1 MSVTVEVR
9 GVPTGGGGAP
19 AGGDSSSGGA
29 FGRTGAFLP
38 TDERMIADIRREM
51 QSRGVLLIPGS
62 QGLQQI
68 IGQYRQQLSNEA
80 SARVEERFQP
90 RREALK
96 EKKREELAKIDR
108 QLEDFY
114 RPGLESS
121 NPEDRRAAEE
131 LLNRDR
137 VLAEKRLEVRLR
149 QESKSI
155 DSEEAAAKSQAET
168 ELTDAIK
175 HLTDTLEREAKSTP
189 EAPDSYL
196 NRLRTQQKA
205 LIKERDEAGDES
217 DAIAASKR
225 LAEVNE
231 KLRRAMTGEDTTQNR
246 GGGGWGVALSGMRGF
261 EQFGSA
267 AASENLGGMISGIGG
282 AGIGIAS
289 AAGGLSLGAAATV
302 MGIVGL
308 LAAIGAGIQSSGAR
322 YDELSGLAAFR
333 GTIPG
338 DRNLKHAAGTVGS
351 IIRRSTL
358 SGREYRVS
366 DLGMS
371 ETDFANEADRRIR
384 ARGMSDD
391 WFNETYRQ
399 IGLERNYALREG
411 SLMSAGAYDR
421 YGIAGTEAVVRLVN
435 ILSRIQ
441 GSGVSQGDFT
451 RVQEKLDIQQQ
462 IMGSFMSRADRPN
475 YDIANRMV
483 AAMSAVR
490 GITQDSR
497 IGSDYAVMQS
507 ALQNPMN
514 DRMKALIYGTVE
526 DILPGTRG
534 RMDLIDQAL
543 RDPNQEGKILQ
554 AVIQRV
560 NTMYGGMDTQM
571 GYFAFRNI
579 FSGIAPDRL
588 RNYIQ
593 DFSNPNSE
601 ASKILLSAM
610 RGEPTAE
617 MDILGRKKVDEAAA
631 QGTLLTSGITQ
642 GLKQISTDIKGLWDW
657 LVLTNTGDGF
667 NIGLDRGNQSL
678 RSGWINSGG

>member
-29 FGRTGAFLP
+29 SGRTGAFLP

-51 QSRGVLLIPGS
+51 QSRGVLLVPGS

-68 IGQYRQQLSNEA
+68 IGQYRQQLNNQAISQ
-80 SARVEERFQP
+80 VEERFQP
-90 RREALK
+90 RREALAQK
-96 EKKREELAKIDR
+96 RREELARIDR

-121 NPEDRRAAEE
+121 SEEERLGAQEAIDRDRRLKEAQLDKRIQKEE
-131 LLNRDR
+131 EAL
-137 VLAEKRLEVRLR
+137 
-149 QESKSI
+149 

-175 HLTDTLEREAKSTP
+175 RLTDALEREAKSAP
-189 EAPDSYL
+189 EAPDSYI

-217 DAIAASKR
+217 GAIAASKR

-267 AASENLGGMISGIGG
+267 AASGNLGGMISGIGG
-282 AGIGIAS
+282 AGVGIAS
-289 AAGGLSLGAAATV
+289 SIGGLSLGAAATV
-302 MGIVGL
+302 MGVVGL

-338 DRNLKHAAGTVGS
+338 VTNLRSGAQTVGS
-351 IIRRSTL
+351 TIRTSTL
-358 SGREYRVS
+358 GGRGMYNYA

-371 ETDFANEADRRIR
+371 EIDFANEADRRIR

-399 IGLERNYALREG
+399 ISLERNYALREG

-421 YGIAGTEAVVRLVN
+421 YGIASTEAVVRLVDM
-435 ILSRIQ
+435 LSRIQ

-462 IMGSFMSRADRPN
+462 IMSSFMSRADRPN
-475 YDIANRMV
+475 YDVANRAV
-483 AAMSAVR
+483 AAMSAIR

-497 IGSDYAVMQS
+497 VGSDYAVMQS

-560 NTMYGGMDTQM
+560 NTMYGGMDSQM

-579 FSGIAPDRL
+579 FPGIAPDRL

-610 RGEPTAE
+610 RGDTTAAE
-617 MDILGRKKVDEAAA
+617 TDVLGRKRVDEVAA
-631 QGTLLTSGITQ
+631 QGTQLTSGITST
-642 GLKQISTDIKGLWDW
+642 LKDIAGDVHGIWDW
-657 LVLTNTGDGF
+657 IVGTNNGQGVDAG
-667 NIGLDRGNQSL
+667 RGV
-678 RSGWINSGG
+678 RSGWMNTGG

>member
-19 AGGDSSSGGA
+19 AGGDSSGGGA
-29 FGRTGAFLP
+29 SGRTGAFLP

-51 QSRGVLLIPGS
+51 QSRGVLLVPGS

-80 SARVEERFQP
+80 SAQVEERFQP
-90 RREALK
+90 RREALR
-96 EKKREELAKIDR
+96 EKRREELAKIDR

-131 LLNRDR
+131 LLNKDR
-137 VLAEKRLEVRLR
+137 VLAEKRLETRLR
-149 QESKSI
+149 KESESI

-175 HLTDTLEREAKSTP
+175 RLTDALEREAKSSP
-189 EAPDSYL
+189 EAPNSYI

-217 DAIAASKR
+217 GAIAASKR

-267 AASENLGGMISGIGG
+267 AASGNLGGMISGIGG
-282 AGIGIAS
+282 AGVGIAS
-289 AAGGLSLGAAATV
+289 AVGGLSLGAAATA
-302 MGIVGL
+302 MGVVGL

-338 DRNLKHAAGTVGS
+338 VTNLRNGAKTIGS
-351 IIRRSTL
+351 TIRTSTL
-358 SGREYRVS
+358 GGRGMYNYA

-371 ETDFANEADRRIR
+371 EIDFANEADRRIR

-421 YGIAGTEAVVRLVN
+421 YGIAGTEAAVRLVDM
-435 ILSRIQ
+435 LSRIQ

-462 IMGSFMSRADRPN
+462 IMGSYASRVDRPD
-475 YDIANRMV
+475 YDVANRVV

-497 IGSDYAVMQS
+497 IGSDYAVMQN

-514 DRMKALIYGTVE
+514 DRMKALIYGTIE
-526 DILPGTRG
+526 DIMPQTRG

-543 RDPNQEGKILQ
+543 RSDKNEGEILQ

-571 GYFAFRNI
+571 GYFAFRNM
-579 FSGIAPDRL
+579 FPGIAPDRL

-610 RGEPTAE
+610 RGESTAAE
-617 MDILGRKKVDEAAA
+617 TDVLGRKKVDEAAG
-631 QGTLLTSGITQ
+631 QGTQLTSGITST
-642 GLKQISTDIKGLWDW
+642 LKDIAGDVHGIWDW
-657 LVLTNTGDGF
+657 IVGTNNGQGVDAG
-667 NIGLDRGNQSL
+667 RGV
-678 RSGWINSGG
+678 RSGWMNTGG

>member
-29 FGRTGAFLP
+29 SGRGSAFLP
-38 TDERMIADIRREM
+38 ADERMIADIRREM
-51 QSRGVLLIPGS
+51 QSRGVLLVPGS

-80 SARVEERFQP
+80 SAQVEERFQP
-90 RREALK
+90 RREAFAQK
-96 EKKREELAKIDR
+96 RREELARIDR

-121 NPEDRRAAEE
+121 NPEERRAAEK
-131 LLNRDR
+131 LLDKDR
-137 VLAEKRLEVRLR
+137 VLAEKELETRLR
-149 QESKSI
+149 KESDSI
-155 DSEEAAAKSQAET
+155 DAEEAAAKSQAET

-175 HLTDTLEREAKSTP
+175 RLTDALEREAKSAP
-189 EAPDSYL
+189 EAPDSYI

-217 DAIAASKR
+217 GAIAASKR

-267 AASENLGGMISGIGG
+267 AASGNLGGMISGIGG
-282 AGIGIAS
+282 AGVGIAS
-289 AAGGLSLGAAATV
+289 AVGGLSLGAAATA
-302 MGIVGL
+302 MGVVGL

-338 DRNLKHAAGTVGS
+338 VTNLRNGAKTVGS
-351 IIRRSTL
+351 IIRTSTL
-358 SGREYRVS
+358 GGRGVYNYA

-371 ETDFANEADRRIR
+371 EVDFANEADRRIR

-421 YGIAGTEAVVRLVN
+421 YGIAGTEAVVRLVDM
-435 ILSRIQ
+435 LSRIQ

-475 YDIANRMV
+475 YDVANRAV

-497 IGSDYAVMQS
+497 VGSDYAVMQN

-560 NTMYGGMDTQM
+560 NTMYGGVDSQM

-610 RGEPTAE
+610 RGESTAANT
-617 MDILGRKKVDEAAA
+617 DVLGRKKVDEAAA
-631 QGTLLTSGITQ
+631 QGTQLTSGITSTLKDIAGDVHGIWDRIVNTNNGQ
-642 GLKQISTDIKGLWDW
+642 GVDAG
-657 LVLTNTGDGF
+657 
-667 NIGLDRGNQSL
+667 RGV
-678 RSGWINSGG
+678 RSGWMNTGG

>member
-19 AGGDSSSGGA
+19 AGGDSSGGGA
-29 FGRTGAFLP
+29 SGRTGAFLP

-51 QSRGVLLIPGS
+51 QSRGVLLVPGS

-80 SARVEERFQP
+80 SAQVEERFQP
-90 RREALK
+90 RREAIR
-96 EKKREELAKIDR
+96 EKRREELAKIDR

-121 NPEDRRAAEE
+121 NPEDRRVAEE
-131 LLNRDR
+131 LLNKDR
-137 VLAEKRLEVRLR
+137 VLAEKRLETRLR
-149 QESKSI
+149 KESESI

-175 HLTDTLEREAKSTP
+175 RLTDALEREAKSSP
-189 EAPDSYL
+189 EAPDSYI

-217 DAIAASKR
+217 GAIAASKR

-267 AASENLGGMISGIGG
+267 AASGSLGGMISGIGG
-282 AGIGIAS
+282 AGVGIAS
-289 AAGGLSLGAAATV
+289 AVGGLSLGAAATA
-302 MGIVGL
+302 MGVVGL

-338 DRNLKHAAGTVGS
+338 VTNLRNGAKTVGS
-351 IIRRSTL
+351 TIRTSTL
-358 SGREYRVS
+358 GGRGMYNYA

-371 ETDFANEADRRIR
+371 EIDFANEADRRIR

-421 YGIAGTEAVVRLVN
+421 YGIAGTEAVVRLVDM
-435 ILSRIQ
+435 LSRIQ

-475 YDIANRMV
+475 YDVANRAV

-497 IGSDYAVMQS
+497 VGSDYAVMQN

-560 NTMYGGMDTQM
+560 NTMYGGMDSQM

-579 FSGIAPDRL
+579 FPGIAPDRL

-610 RGEPTAE
+610 RGDSTAAE
-617 MDILGRKKVDEAAA
+617 TDVLGRKKVDEAAA
-631 QGTLLTSGITQ
+631 QGTQLTSGITST
-642 GLKQISTDIKGLWDW
+642 LKDIAGDVHGIWDW
-657 LVLTNTGDGF
+657 IVGTNNGQGVDAG
-667 NIGLDRGNQSL
+667 RGV
-678 RSGWINSGG
+678 RSGWMNTGG

>member
-29 FGRTGAFLP
+29 SGRTGAFLP

-51 QSRGVLLIPGS
+51 QSRGVLLVPGS

-68 IGQYRQQLSNEA
+68 IGQYRQQLNNQATSQ
-80 SARVEERFQP
+80 VEERFQP
-90 RREALK
+90 RREALAQK
-96 EKKREELAKIDR
+96 RREELARIDR

-121 NPEDRRAAEE
+121 SEEERRGAQEALDRDRRLKEAQLNKRIQKEE
-131 LLNRDR
+131 EAL
-137 VLAEKRLEVRLR
+137 
-149 QESKSI
+149 
-155 DSEEAAAKSQAET
+155 DSEEAVAKSQAEM

-175 HLTDTLEREAKSTP
+175 RLTDALEREAKSSP
-189 EAPDSYL
+189 DLPDSYI

-217 DAIAASKR
+217 GAIAASKR

-267 AASENLGGMISGIGG
+267 AASGNLGGMISGIGG
-282 AGIGIAS
+282 AGVGIAS
-289 AAGGLSLGAAATV
+289 AVGGLSLGAAATA
-302 MGIVGL
+302 MGVVGL

-338 DRNLKHAAGTVGS
+338 VTNLRNGAKTVGS
-351 IIRRSTL
+351 TIRTSTL
-358 SGREYRVS
+358 GGRGMYNYA

-371 ETDFANEADRRIR
+371 EIDFANEADRRIR

-421 YGIAGTEAVVRLVN
+421 YGIAGTEAVVRLVDM
-435 ILSRIQ
+435 LSRIQ

-475 YDIANRMV
+475 YDVANRAV
-483 AAMSAVR
+483 AAMSAVQ

-497 IGSDYAVMQS
+497 VGSDYAVMQN

-560 NTMYGGMDTQM
+560 NTMYGGMDSQM

-579 FSGIAPDRL
+579 FPGIAPDRL

-610 RGEPTAE
+610 RGESTTAE
-617 MDILGRKKVDEAAA
+617 TDVLGRKKVDEAAA
-631 QGTLLTSGITQ
+631 QGTQLTSGITST
-642 GLKQISTDIKGLWDW
+642 LKDIAGDVHGIWDW
-657 LVLTNTGDGF
+657 IVGTNNGQGVDAG
-667 NIGLDRGNQSL
+667 RGV
-678 RSGWINSGG
+678 RSGWMNTGG

>member
-29 FGRTGAFLP
+29 SGRTGAFLP

-51 QSRGVLLIPGS
+51 QSRGVLLVPGS

-68 IGQYRQQLSNEA
+68 IGQYRQQLNNQATSQ
-80 SARVEERFQP
+80 VEERFQP
-90 RREALK
+90 RREALAQ
-96 EKKREELAKIDR
+96 KKREELARIDR

-121 NPEDRRAAEE
+121 SEEERRGAQEALDRDRRLKEAQLNKRIQKEE
-131 LLNRDR
+131 EAL
-137 VLAEKRLEVRLR
+137 
-149 QESKSI
+149 

-175 HLTDTLEREAKSTP
+175 RLTDALEREAKSSP
-189 EAPDSYL
+189 DLPDSYI

-217 DAIAASKR
+217 GAIAASKR

-261 EQFGSA
+261 EQFSSA
-267 AASENLGGMISGIGG
+267 ASSGNLGGMISGIGG
-282 AGIGIAS
+282 AGVGIAS
-289 AAGGLSLGAAATV
+289 AVGGLSLGAAATA
-302 MGIVGL
+302 MGVVGL

-338 DRNLKHAAGTVGS
+338 VTNLRNGAKTVGS
-351 IIRRSTL
+351 TIRTSTL
-358 SGREYRVS
+358 GGRGMYNYA

-371 ETDFANEADRRIR
+371 EIDFANEADRRIR

-421 YGIAGTEAVVRLVN
+421 YGIAGTEAVVRLVDM
-435 ILSRIQ
+435 LSRIQ

-475 YDIANRMV
+475 YDVANRAV

-497 IGSDYAVMQS
+497 VGSDYAVMQS

-571 GYFAFRNI
+571 GYFAFRNM
-579 FSGIAPDRL
+579 FPGIAPDRL

-610 RGEPTAE
+610 RGESTAAE
-617 MDILGRKKVDEAAA
+617 TDVLGRKKVDEAAA
-631 QGTLLTSGITQ
+631 QGTELTSGITST
-642 GLKQISTDIKGLWDW
+642 LKDIAGDVHGIWDW
-657 LVLTNTGDGF
+657 VVGTNNGQGVDAG
-667 NIGLDRGNQSL
+667 RGV
-678 RSGWINSGG
+678 RSGWMNTGG

>member
-1 MSVTVEVR
+1 MAVTVEVR
-9 GVPTGGGGAP
+9 GVPAGGGGAP
-19 AGGDSSSGGA
+19 SSGG
-29 FGRTGAFLP
+29 GGMGEGGSSRTGAFFP
-38 TDERMIADIRREM
+38 TDERMISDIRREM
-51 QSRGVLLIPGS
+51 QSRGVLLVPGS

-68 IGQYRQQLSNEA
+68 IGQYRQQLSQQ
-80 SARVEERFQP
+80 SAIQVEQQFQP
-90 RREALK
+90 RRDALTQK
-96 EKKREELAKIDR
+96 RREELARIDR

-121 NPEDRRAAEE
+121 SEEERRGAGEA
-131 LLNRDR
+131 LNRDR
-137 VLAEKRLEVRLR
+137 KLKEAQLNRRIQKEREA
-149 QESKSI
+149 I
-155 DSEEAAAKSQAET
+155 DAEEASAKSQAEA

-175 HLTDTLEREAKSTP
+175 RLTDAMERESKSNP
-189 EAPDSYL
+189 ELPDSYV

-205 LIKERDEAGDES
+205 LIKERDAAEDES
-217 DAIAASKR
+217 GAIAASKR

-267 AASENLGGMISGIGG
+267 AASGNLGGMISGIGG
-282 AGIGIAS
+282 AGVGIAS
-289 AAGGLSLGAAATV
+289 AVGGLSLGAAATA
-302 MGIVGL
+302 MGVVGL

-338 DRNLKHAAGTVGS
+338 VMNLGNGAKTVGS
-351 IIRRSTL
+351 TIRTSTL
-358 SGREYRVS
+358 GGRGVYNYA

-371 ETDFANEADRRIR
+371 EIDFANEADRRIR

-421 YGIAGTEAVVRLVN
+421 YGIAGTEAAVRLVN
-435 ILSRIQ
+435 MLSSIQ

-462 IMGSFMSRADRPN
+462 IMGSYASRVDRPD
-475 YDIANRMV
+475 YDVANRVV

-497 IGSDYAVMQS
+497 IGSDYAVMQN

-514 DRMKALIYGTVE
+514 DRMKALIYGTIE
-526 DILPGTRG
+526 DIMPHTRG

-543 RDPNQEGKILQ
+543 RSDKKEGEILQ

-560 NTMYGGMDTQM
+560 NQMYGGFDTQM
-571 GYFAFRNI
+571 GYFAFKNVFR
-579 FSGIAPDRL
+579 GIAPERL
-588 RNYIQ
+588 KGYIE

-610 RGEPTAE
+610 RGDSTVPET
-617 MDILGRKKVDEAAA
+617 DILGRKKVDEAAA
-631 QGTLLTSGITQ
+631 QGTQLTSGITSA
-642 GLKQISTDIKGLWDW
+642 LKDIAGDVHGLWDW
-657 LVLTNTGDGF
+657 FVGTNNGKGEDAG
-667 NIGLDRGNQSL
+667 RGV
-678 RSGWINSGG
+678 RSGWMNTGG

>member
-19 AGGDSSSGGA
+19 AGGDSSGGGA
-29 FGRTGAFLP
+29 SGRTGAFLP

-51 QSRGVLLIPGS
+51 QSRGVLLVPGS

-68 IGQYRQQLSNEA
+68 IGQYRQQLNNQATSQ
-80 SARVEERFQP
+80 VEERFQP
-90 RREALK
+90 RREALAQ
-96 EKKREELAKIDR
+96 KKREELARIDR

-121 NPEDRRAAEE
+121 SEEERRGAQEALDRDRRFKEAQLNKRIQKEE
-131 LLNRDR
+131 EAL
-137 VLAEKRLEVRLR
+137 
-149 QESKSI
+149 

-175 HLTDTLEREAKSTP
+175 RLTDALEREAKSSP
-189 EAPDSYL
+189 DLPDSYI

-217 DAIAASKR
+217 GAIAASKR

-267 AASENLGGMISGIGG
+267 AASGNLGGMISGIGG
-282 AGIGIAS
+282 AGVGIAS
-289 AAGGLSLGAAATV
+289 AVGGLSLGAAATA
-302 MGIVGL
+302 MGVVGL

-338 DRNLKHAAGTVGS
+338 VTNLRNGAKTVGS
-351 IIRRSTL
+351 TIRTSTL
-358 SGREYRVS
+358 GGRGMYNYA

-371 ETDFANEADRRIR
+371 EIDFANEADRRIR

-421 YGIAGTEAVVRLVN
+421 YGIAGTEAVVRLVDM
-435 ILSRIQ
+435 LSRIQ

-475 YDIANRMV
+475 YDVANRAV

-497 IGSDYAVMQS
+497 VGSDYAVMQN

-526 DILPGTRG
+526 DIIPGTRG

-560 NTMYGGMDTQM
+560 NTMYGGMDSQM

-579 FSGIAPDRL
+579 FPGIAPDRL

-610 RGEPTAE
+610 RGESTAAE
-617 MDILGRKKVDEAAA
+617 TDILGRKKVDEAAA
-631 QGTLLTSGITQ
+631 QGTQLTSGITST
-642 GLKQISTDIKGLWDW
+642 LKDIAGDVHGIWDW
-657 LVLTNTGDGF
+657 IVGTNNGQGVDAG
-667 NIGLDRGNQSL
+667 RGV
-678 RSGWINSGG
+678 RSGWMNTGG

>member
-90 RREALK
+90 RREALR

-121 NPEDRRAAEE
+121 NPEDRRVAEE
-131 LLNRDR
+131 RLNRDR
-137 VLAEKRLEVRLR
+137 VLAEKRLEARLR

-189 EAPDSYL
+189 EAPDSYIS
-196 NRLRTQQKA
+196 RLRTQQKA

-267 AASENLGGMISGIGG
+267 AASGNLGGMISGIGG

-289 AAGGLSLGAAATV
+289 AVGGLSLGAAAAA
-302 MGIVGL
+302 MGVVGL
-308 LAAIGAGIQSSGAR
+308 LAAIGAGIQNAGAR

-338 DRNLKHAAGTVGS
+338 AINLRSGAKTVGS
-351 IIRRSTL
+351 TIRTSTL
-358 SGREYRVS
+358 GGRGIYNYA

-371 ETDFANEADRRIR
+371 EIDFANEADRRIR

-421 YGIAGTEAVVRLVN
+421 YGIAGTEAIVRLVN
-435 ILSRIQ
+435 MLSRIQ

-560 NTMYGGMDTQM
+560 NMMYGGMDTQM

-631 QGTLLTSGITQ
+631 QGTQLTSGITST
-642 GLKQISTDIKGLWDW
+642 LKDIAGDVHGIWDW
-657 LVLTNTGDGF
+657 VVGTSNGQGVDA
-667 NIGLDRGNQSL
+667 GLGV
-678 RSGWINSGG
+678 RSGWMNTGG